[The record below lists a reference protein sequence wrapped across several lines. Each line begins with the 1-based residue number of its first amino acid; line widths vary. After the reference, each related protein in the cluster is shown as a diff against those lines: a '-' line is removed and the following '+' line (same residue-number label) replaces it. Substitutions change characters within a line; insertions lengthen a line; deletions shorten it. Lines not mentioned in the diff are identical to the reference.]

1 MKPDVYCIE
10 DANGNIEKTRSAATM
25 KTGEHYWCIQPSIE
39 SENHGDINFVEPW
52 YGVLTISESGS
63 MLLSRVG
70 KIYPEG
76 DDDEN
81 ATAFITNENQLYC
94 RNQGGSLHQ
103 GIPSRRSDYAIR
115 RAARRLHD
123 GCGLADRRQRP
134 GQEVQRAAADPPGG
148 DVGRDFAIDRAPQD
162 APGGAARAFATVGRR

>member
-81 ATAFITNENQLYC
+81 ATAFITNENQLY
-94 RNQGGSLHQ
+94 LTE
-103 GIPSRRSDYAIR
+103 IEAK
-115 RAARRLHD
+115 RALLPRLHEYREKYQN
-123 GCGLADRRQRP
+123 GLKLLDQYISDLTNSIID
-134 GQEVQRAAADPPGG
+134 EDISEPPGN
-148 DVGRDFAIDRAPQD
+148 
-162 APGGAARAFATVGRR
+162 